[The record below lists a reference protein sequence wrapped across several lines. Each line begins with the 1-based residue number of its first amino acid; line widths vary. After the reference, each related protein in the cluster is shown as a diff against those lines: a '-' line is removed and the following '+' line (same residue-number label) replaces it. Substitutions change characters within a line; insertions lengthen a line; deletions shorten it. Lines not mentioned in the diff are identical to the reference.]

1 MPAWRGDRRPEAVV
15 WPAARFILGAFVRR
29 EAAMTVGPG
38 YGAADME
45 RAQMRASTADRDRAV
60 ELLTRAYTEGR
71 LDKDEHE
78 ARVERAMTASTF
90 AELDAVVID
99 LPGGGPAAPPP
110 LAPMQPAKTNS
121 LAITSLIC
129 GIAQF
134 MFGPLATITAVVCG
148 HMARS
153 QIRRTGEQ
161 GAGMALA
168 GLILGWVGVGFTVLV
183 LIAAVLIAAA
193 VSSGGAGG

>member
-1 MPAWRGDRRPEAVV
+1 
-15 WPAARFILGAFVRR
+15 
-29 EAAMTVGPG
+29 MTVGPG
-38 YGAADME
+38 YGAAGVA
-45 RAQMRASTADRDRAV
+45 RAQMRASTEDRDRAV

-71 LDKDEHE
+71 LTKDEHD
-78 ARVERAMTASTF
+78 ARVERAMTAATF

-99 LPGGGPAAPPP
+99 LPGGGPVAVPP
-110 LAPMQPAKTNS
+110 LAPPQLAKTNS

-134 MFGPLATITAVVCG
+134 MFGPLATIPAVVCG
-148 HMARS
+148 HMARQ

-168 GLILGWVGVGFTVLV
+168 GLILGWIGIGFTALV
-183 LIAAVLIAAA
+183 VIAAILLTVA
-193 VSSGGAGG
+193 VSSGSGVGG

>member
-1 MPAWRGDRRPEAVV
+1 M
-15 WPAARFILGAFVRR
+15 WPAAASILGAFVRR

-38 YGAADME
+38 YGAANMA

-71 LDKDEHE
+71 LDKDEHD
-78 ARVERAMTASTF
+78 ARVERAMTAAPF
-90 AELDAVVID
+90 AELDAVVMD
-99 LPGGGPAAPPP
+99 LPGAGPVVPAPMAPPQ
-110 LAPMQPAKTNS
+110 LVKTNS

-134 MFGPLATITAVVCG
+134 MFGPLATIPAVVCG
-148 HMARS
+148 HVARN

-168 GLILGWVGVGFTVLV
+168 GLILGWIGVGFTVLLV
-183 LIAAVLIAAA
+183 IAAVLLVAAA
-193 VSSGGAGG
+193 SSGSPAGG

>member
-1 MPAWRGDRRPEAVV
+1 MA
-15 WPAARFILGAFVRR
+15 
-29 EAAMTVGPG
+29 
-38 YGAADME
+38 

-71 LDKDEHE
+71 LDKDEHD

-90 AELDAVVID
+90 AELDSVVID
-99 LPGGGPAAPPP
+99 LPGAGPVAPAPP
-110 LAPMQPAKTNS
+110 APPQWAKTNS

-129 GIAQF
+129 GIAQM
-134 MFGPLATITAVVCG
+134 MFGPLATIPAVVCG
-148 HMARS
+148 HMARN

-168 GLILGWVGVGFTVLV
+168 GLILGWIGVGFTALLVLV
-183 LIAAVLIAAA
+183 AVLAVVA
-193 VSSGGAGG
+193 VSRGGAAGG

>member
-1 MPAWRGDRRPEAVV
+1 
-15 WPAARFILGAFVRR
+15 
-29 EAAMTVGPG
+29 MTVGPG
-38 YGAADME
+38 YGTAGVA
-45 RAQMRASTADRDRAV
+45 RAQMRASTEDRDRAV

-71 LDKDEHE
+71 LDKNEHD
-78 ARVERAMTASTF
+78 ARVERAMTATTF
-90 AELDAVVID
+90 AELDAVVVD
-99 LPGGGPAAPPP
+99 LPGAGPIAPPP
-110 LAPMQPAKTNS
+110 LAQPQLATTNS

-134 MFGPLATITAVVCG
+134 MFGPLATIPAVVCG

-168 GLILGWVGVGFTVLV
+168 GLILGWIGVGFTVLV
-183 LIAAVLIAAA
+183 ALAAVLLVVAA
-193 VSSGGAGG
+193 SRSGGVSG

>member
-1 MPAWRGDRRPEAVV
+1 
-15 WPAARFILGAFVRR
+15 
-29 EAAMTVGPG
+29 MTVGPG
-38 YGAADME
+38 YGAADMA

-99 LPGGGPAAPPP
+99 LPGGAPAAPPP
-110 LAPMQPAKTNS
+110 LAPPAARTNS

-148 HMARS
+148 HIARS

-168 GLILGWVGVGFTVLV
+168 GLILGWVGIGLTVLV

-193 VSSGGAGG
+193 VSSGGAAGG

>member
-1 MPAWRGDRRPEAVV
+1 
-15 WPAARFILGAFVRR
+15 
-29 EAAMTVGPG
+29 MTVGPG
-38 YGAADME
+38 YGSADMA

-71 LDKDEHE
+71 LDKDEHD
-78 ARVERAMTASTF
+78 ARVERAMTAATF
-90 AELDAVVID
+90 AELDAVVVD
-99 LPGGGPAAPPP
+99 LPGGAPVVPVPMAPPP
-110 LAPMQPAKTNS
+110 MARTNS
-121 LAITSLIC
+121 LAITSMIC

-134 MFGPLATITAVVCG
+134 MFGPLATIPAVVCG

-168 GLILGWVGVGFTVLV
+168 GLILGWIGVGFTVLV
-183 LIAAVLIAAA
+183 VLIAVLAVVA
-193 VSSGGAGG
+193 VSRGGTAGG

>member
-1 MPAWRGDRRPEAVV
+1 MAL
-15 WPAARFILGAFVRR
+15 AARFILGAFVRW

-38 YGAADME
+38 YGAAGVA
-45 RAQMRASTADRDRAV
+45 RAQMRASTEDRDRAV

-71 LDKDEHE
+71 LDKDEHD
-78 ARVERAMTASTF
+78 ARVGRAMTATTF

-99 LPGGGPAAPPP
+99 LPGARPVAPVPPAPP
-110 LAPMQPAKTNS
+110 QFAKTNA
-121 LAITSLIC
+121 LAITSLTC
-129 GIAQF
+129 GIAQI
-134 MFGPLATITAVVCG
+134 MFGPLATIPAVVCG

-168 GLILGWVGVGFTVLV
+168 GLILGWIGVGFTVLV
-183 LIAAVLIAAA
+183 LIIAVLAVVA
-193 VSSGGAGG
+193 VSSGGAAGG

>member
-1 MPAWRGDRRPEAVV
+1 M
-15 WPAARFILGAFVRR
+15 WPAAASILGAFVRR

-38 YGAADME
+38 YGAANMA

-71 LDKDEHE
+71 LDKDEHD
-78 ARVERAMTASTF
+78 ARVERAMTAATF
-90 AELDAVVID
+90 AELDAVVMD
-99 LPGGGPAAPPP
+99 LPGGGPVVPAP
-110 LAPMQPAKTNS
+110 LAPVQYAKTNS
-121 LAITSLIC
+121 LAITSLVC

-134 MFGPLATITAVVCG
+134 MFGPLATIPAVVCG

-153 QIRRTGEQ
+153 QISRTGEQ

-168 GLILGWVGVGFTVLV
+168 GLILGWIGVGFTVLV
-183 LIAAVLIAAA
+183 VIAAVLLVAAA
-193 VSSGGAGG
+193 TSGSGVGG